1 MKNNKGKKNRRS
13 QTKYKLRR
21 LGLVIFLAVI
31 FVILILNIQKR
42 AKIAKLAS
50 EGNLLVIN
58 GENIDISKIAS
69 TTEVNPPTVGARN
82 DSYKVE
88 WNKLG
93 NNYSE

>member
-1 MKNNKGKKNRRS
+1 MKNNKGKKNRKS

-50 EGNLLVIN
+50 EGNLLVID
-58 GENIDISKIAS
+58 GKNIDISQIAS

-82 DSYKVE
+82 DSY
-88 WNKLG
+88 
-93 NNYSE
+93 